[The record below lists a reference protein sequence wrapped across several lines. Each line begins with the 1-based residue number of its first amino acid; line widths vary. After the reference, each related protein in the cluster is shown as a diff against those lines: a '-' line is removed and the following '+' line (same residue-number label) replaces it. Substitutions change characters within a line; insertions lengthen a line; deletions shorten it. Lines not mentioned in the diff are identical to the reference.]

1 MRHAKEM
8 ATASILLNVGKD
20 VTSLLIDFHRDRA
33 PVMKCDEAMDDV
45 EG

>member
-1 MRHAKEM
+1 MRHAKEV
-8 ATASILLNVGKD
+8 ATASILLNVGKE
-20 VTSLLIDFHRDRA
+20 VTSLIDFHRDRA